1 MTADKKSIPSFD
13 EIIEADRR
21 KRQNEALA
29 NEILGKKRNATDL
42 GSKSVNQRDAAANTA
57 LGRRIGVPKTQRSSS
72 IPSRIS
78 KSSTQLNH
86 RSSSSSRLGN
96 RPSREDRML
105 ASLNSNN
112 AQVNKR
118 GDEISIKG
126 AGRSPCVLEGRNFAP
141 GTTAADIKS
150 AFESV
155 VGGEILGCRIT
166 SQQPI
171 VIAEIVCPD
180 REVAENVIA
189 HFHNRKADG
198 RILSVHLKTKSTPT
212 IADSNAYD
220 LSREQADSQRRAN
233 RRAEPWI
240 QDGTYGFDQ
249 SGGEIGRRHSRGR
262 GPRLGQE
269 GNGLYSDELM
279 ADAPPLHANNQ
290 RRGRGAAK

>member
-1 MTADKKSIPSFD
+1 M
-13 EIIEADRR
+13 
-21 KRQNEALA
+21 L
-29 NEILGKKRNATDL
+29 L
-42 GSKSVNQRDAAANTA
+42 
-57 LGRRIGVPKTQRSSS
+57 KTQRSSS

-189 HFHNRKADG
+189 HFHNRKVDFLLYKLLTRDSADKH
-198 RILSVHLKTKSTPT
+198 RPT
-212 IADSNAYD
+212 VEFSPCISKR
-220 LSREQADSQRRAN
+220 S
-233 RRAEPWI
+233 
-240 QDGTYGFDQ
+240 
-249 SGGEIGRRHSRGR
+249 
-262 GPRLGQE
+262 
-269 GNGLYSDELM
+269 
-279 ADAPPLHANNQ
+279 LHRQ
-290 RRGRGAAK
+290 